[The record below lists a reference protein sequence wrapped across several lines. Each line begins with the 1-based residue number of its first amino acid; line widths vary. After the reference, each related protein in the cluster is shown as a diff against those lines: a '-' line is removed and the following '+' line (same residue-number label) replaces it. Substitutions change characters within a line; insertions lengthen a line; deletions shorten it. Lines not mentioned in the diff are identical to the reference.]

1 MRVFVFG
8 AGASKP
14 AGLPLGRDLYGSLR
28 AYILKRSGEDDGY
41 SDVACRL
48 KDLEQQGVL
57 GNSDDFELDLTRL
70 DVRIK
75 SKDAPPLFRSVRQEL
90 ADTLTD
96 HFNALQNE
104 IATVTARLSYL
115 EGFAQTHIHEGDA
128 IITFNYD
135 CLLERVLHGLG
146 LWTIEDGYGFQR
158 TLTNSS
164 LDQPEGRSPCKVL
177 KLHGSVGWIS
187 SVINFDFFIQ
197 EEPLA
202 FVGYPKTRDSAYKK
216 FGGQRATILPSY
228 VKEVLGSVMF
238 WRFRWCGRLRGAR
251 GFAGAVLCRVHLFS
265 RASLRREPSPK
276 RRGRSSVPSS
286 QLRFH
291 LHLAQPAPSESNPAT
306 PIVRDSLIASPR
318 PSIAPTDLP
327 LEPHFR

>member
-104 IATVTARLSYL
+104 IAGSLGVSHVLAFSVVRTAPWSAWIR
-115 EGFAQTHIHEGDA
+115 
-128 IITFNYD
+128 
-135 CLLERVLHGLG
+135 R
-146 LWTIEDGYGFQR
+146 R
-158 TLTNSS
+158 S
-164 LDQPEGRSPCKVL
+164 LVSRSLVF
-177 KLHGSVGWIS
+177 S
-187 SVINFDFFIQ
+187 SV
-197 EEPLA
+197 
-202 FVGYPKTRDSAYKK
+202 
-216 FGGQRATILPSY
+216 
-228 VKEVLGSVMF
+228 
-238 WRFRWCGRLRGAR
+238 
-251 GFAGAVLCRVHLFS
+251 
-265 RASLRREPSPK
+265 
-276 RRGRSSVPSS
+276 
-286 QLRFH
+286 
-291 LHLAQPAPSESNPAT
+291 AT
-306 PIVRDSLIASPR
+306 PRTIAEASR
-318 PSIAPTDLP
+318 PK
-327 LEPHFR
+327 

>member
-115 EGFAQTHIHEGDA
+115 EGFAQTHTHEGDA

-135 CLLERVLHGLG
+135 CLFERVLHGLG

-164 LDQPEGRSPCKVL
+164 LDQPEARSPCKVL

-216 FGGQRATILPSY
+216 FGGQRATILQSY
-228 VKEVLGSVMF
+228 VKVLTAYPLPQL
-238 WRFRWCGRLRGAR
+238 WREAAERLR
-251 GFAGAVLCRVHLFS
+251 
-265 RASLRREPSPK
+265 RASEITIIGYSMPAADSAAWTLFLTNTPREIPVYYFWTGNEAGLGNLK
-276 RRGRSSVPSS
+276 RLTRLFKSISINLQVRKATIE
-286 QLRFH
+286 QLTHVSDF
-291 LHLAQPAPSESNPAT
+291 ST
-306 PIVRDSLIASPR
+306 I
-318 PSIAPTDLP
+318 
-327 LEPHFR
+327 